1 MLRKIVLGAAA
12 AVAIG
17 AAALSPT
24 TADAKPFKGKFWHP
38 HHHHVWGGGYGFV
51 GGAYALGGG
60 CYQKRWV
67 PTPFG
72 YRFRWV
78 NVCY

>member
-1 MLRKIVLGAAA
+1 MLRKIVLGVAA

-17 AAALSPT
+17 AAVFSPT

-38 HHHHVWGGGYGFV
+38 HHHNHFWGGYGSY
-51 GGAYALGGG
+51 GAYAYGGG
-60 CYQKRWV
+60 CMQRRWT